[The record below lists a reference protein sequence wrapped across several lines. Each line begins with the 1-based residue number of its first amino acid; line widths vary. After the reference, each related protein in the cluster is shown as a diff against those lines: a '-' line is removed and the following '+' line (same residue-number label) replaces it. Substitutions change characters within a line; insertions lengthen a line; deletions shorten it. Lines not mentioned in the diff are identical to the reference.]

1 MPGKDGYYKGS
12 MVYIQYLIVAGMLLA
27 AVFYLAFNM
36 LPGFADNKE
45 NKMDAMDYSVAVS
58 QDDQQLFGNI
68 MIKTED
74 EVSLACAKVL
84 INGES
89 AGDLA
94 EGSLL
99 LRVHPGDLLSI
110 DGSAYNRQLFF
121 YLQGIS
127 SNIDASSLD
136 VRIMTNGNV
145 VEVGEIIFK

>member
-1 MPGKDGYYKGS
+1 MPGKNSCYKDP

-27 AVFYLAFNM
+27 ALFYFAFNM
-36 LPGFADNKE
+36 LPGFADNNG
-45 NKMDAMDYSVAVS
+45 NKMDAMDSPVTVS
-58 QDDQQLFGNI
+58 REDQQLFGNI

-74 EVSLACAKVL
+74 EVSLACANVL
-84 INGES
+84 INGKS

-99 LRVHPGDLLSI
+99 LRVHPGDLLGI